1 MITVLTGVPGIGK
14 TSYLVSMLLEDKQFH
29 NRPIFV
35 MGIPDLKL
43 DHVPAPPVKEW
54 TEMREDPDDPSLML
68 PYYTFPENAILIVD
82 EAQRVFRA
90 RSASSKVPD
99 HVAAL
104 ETHRHTGI
112 DIFLLTQGP
121 TLFDPNIKVTCGRHI
136 HITMTPLGLRKSI
149 EWTTL
154 QGSPDSPGTQK
165 LGLTKPFKL
174 KKKAF
179 SFYKS
184 SAHHTKPVRSFPWP
198 VLWLLVP
205 LVLGYLTIPK
215 FYHKWYGGGDMAAKP
230 AVAANGQ
237 TAQGGA
243 AAAVTPGAVAPAAG
257 SAQAPVTAQAIFE
270 QEAPRLAGRPETAP
284 QYDSMRQVKV
294 MPLAVAFVASKT
306 RCKAYTQQGTVVEM
320 DDAMCRAGVEH
331 SRFNPYADPVA
342 PGQVQQS
349 QQIHTAE
356 TPQVEQGGQR
366 LVMGDANPKPNMFD
380 RESKQKA
387 KS

>member
-43 DHVPAPPVKEW
+43 EHVPAPPVKEW
-54 TEMREDPDDPSLML
+54 TEMRPDPDDPSLML
-68 PYYTFPENAILIVD
+68 PYYTFPENAILILD

-136 HITMTPLGLRKSI
+136 HITMTKLGIRKSI
-149 EWTTL
+149 EWPTL
-154 QGSPDSPGTQK
+154 QSSPDSPSTQNI
-165 LGLTKPFKL
+165 GLSKPFKL

-179 SFYKS
+179 GFYKS
-184 SAHHTKPVRSFPWP
+184 SAHHTKPVRTFPWP
-198 VLWLLVP
+198 VLWLIVP
-205 LVLGYLTIPK
+205 VVLLGYTAPK
-215 FYHKWYGGGDMAAKP
+215 FYKKWFGSTPVAEAPVAAK
-230 AVAANGQ
+230 GQ

-243 AAAVTPGAVAPAAG
+243 AAAVTPGAVASAAG
-257 SAQAPVTAQAIFE
+257 SALAPVTAQTIFE

-284 QYDSMRQVKV
+284 QYDSMRQVKA

-306 RCKAYTQQGTVVEM
+306 RCRAYTQQGTVVEM

-342 PGQVQQS
+342 PGQVQQA
-349 QQIHTAE
+349 QQTQTAE
-356 TPQVEQGGQR
+356 APKVEQGGQR
-366 LVMGDANPKPNMFD
+366 LVMGDANPKANMFD
-380 RESKQKA
+380 RESKTKA